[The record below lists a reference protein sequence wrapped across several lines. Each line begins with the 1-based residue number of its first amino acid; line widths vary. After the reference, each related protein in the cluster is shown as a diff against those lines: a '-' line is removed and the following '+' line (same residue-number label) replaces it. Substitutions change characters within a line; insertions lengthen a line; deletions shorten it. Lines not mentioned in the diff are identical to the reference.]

1 VSESS
6 DGKGVVSS
14 GANAGSPAVGMT
26 QFDSEGLKPS
36 TLSLFDAVVK
46 RLRRT
51 VIVHPDDAERLRQIL
66 MEFHEMPHI
75 TVEASRTVPPGK
87 VYILNDAAIESFLDG
102 LSPSDILE
110 HGSGSET
117 DG

>member
-1 VSESS
+1 MTKSS
-6 DGKGVVSS
+6 DGKGLVGS
-14 GANAGSPAVGMT
+14 GANADSRPLGMT
-26 QFDSEGLKPS
+26 QSSREGLKPS

-117 DG
+117 DA